1 MERDPSAAGEED
13 GGLLYLYGVVR
24 EDGSG
29 SPSSVVYHGLA
40 ALVETVASAVFA
52 PAALEQR
59 LASVEWVAELARRHE
74 ARLAAAMQSGPV
86 IPARLCTLFS
96 GDEAVRKLLADSE
109 EEFLA
114 LLDRLTDAEEWGI
127 KVYCDMAALRTAT
140 ADEAT
145 TEALAAGGPPVS
157 PGQAYVLARQR
168 DADLTARVTRRLEEI
183 LDHILDEVEPLTLE
197 SSARALLPAAAT
209 MRPERMLLNLAVLV
223 ARDGLAALEAALDE
237 LGDELGREGVVL
249 DRSGPWPP
257 YSFTGPTDEVS

>member
-114 LLDRLTDAEEWGI
+114 LLDRLSDAEEWGL
-127 KVYCDMAALRTAT
+127 KVYCDMAALRAAT
-140 ADEAT
+140 AAPEAAT
-145 TEALAAGGPPVS
+145 DALPVS

-168 DADLTARVTRRLEEI
+168 DAELSGRVTRRVEEI
-183 LDHILDEVEPLTLE
+183 LDQVLDEIEPLTLE
-197 SSARALLPAAAT
+197 SSPKPLLPAAAT
-209 MRPERMLLNLAVLV
+209 TRPERMLLNLAVLV
-223 ARDGLAALEAALDE
+223 ANDRIAEFDAALDA
-237 LGDELGREGVVL
+237 LDAELGREGVVL

-257 YSFTGPTDEVS
+257 YSFTGPTREES